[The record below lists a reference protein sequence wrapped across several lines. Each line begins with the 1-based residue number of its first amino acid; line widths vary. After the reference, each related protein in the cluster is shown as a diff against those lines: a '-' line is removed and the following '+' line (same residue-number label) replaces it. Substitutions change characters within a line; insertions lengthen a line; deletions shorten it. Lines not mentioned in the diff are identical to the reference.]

1 MKKTRGYVT
10 PGAAGLIVFL
20 GAMAAFTI
28 ALLLDAG
35 KKADAH
41 RDGEIKAE
49 TCPVQVTTAC
59 GDGICQYTAHV
70 PCAELEELIK
80 RNSRH
85 DTE

>member
-1 MKKTRGYVT
+1 MNEEISN
-10 PGAAGLIVFL
+10 GAALAV
-20 GAMAAFTI
+20 AAAVTVGI
-28 ALLLDAG
+28 LALLALLLA
-35 KKADAH
+35 AA
-41 RDGEIKAE
+41 RDNETLKSGHNIKAE

-80 RNSRH
+80 RNPRH